1 MMAQQQGQLAL
12 CPNWC
17 PRGIQDREVEDFL
30 KMQDLHGFTYSIL
43 QDMGVEQD
51 FGKDVDLRSTLDN
64 SLTAGPIALS
74 GT

>member
-1 MMAQQQGQLAL
+1 
-12 CPNWC
+12 
-17 PRGIQDREVEDFL
+17 
-30 KMQDLHGFTYSIL
+30 MQDLHGFTYSIL